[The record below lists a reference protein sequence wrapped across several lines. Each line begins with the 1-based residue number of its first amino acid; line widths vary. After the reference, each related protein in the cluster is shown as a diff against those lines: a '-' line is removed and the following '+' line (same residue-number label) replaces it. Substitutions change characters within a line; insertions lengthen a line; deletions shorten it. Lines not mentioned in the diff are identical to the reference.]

1 LSISVYCIRYRLLLQ
16 IATKQDIVLLDHG
29 FWVNN
34 RSTDAFY
41 QPVTC
46 IQQIVNATDCT
57 FQYNRGFIVK
67 KLMLGNEG
75 AARGAYEAGVRVAT
89 AYPGTPSTEITEAV
103 AKYEEVYA
111 EWSPNEKVALETAIG
126 ASIAG
131 ARALVCM
138 KHVGV
143 NVAADPLFTVSYT
156 GVNGGL
162 VVITADDPGMHSSQ
176 NEQDSRYYAKAAHIP
191 MLEPSDSQ
199 EAKDFVKL
207 AYTISE
213 EYDTPVFIRMT
224 TRVAHSQSIVT
235 LEERQDIGLK
245 EYKKD
250 FMKYVMM
257 PGMARQ
263 RHLVVEKRMD
273 DLADDANRLS
283 INRMELNDPS
293 IGIISSGIAYQYAKE
308 ALPDASFLK
317 LGMVHPLP
325 RRLIEEFASKVDSL
339 YVIEELEPVL
349 EEEIKSWGIPVIGKE
364 LFSRQGELSANII
377 EHKIKGNVQALSVP
391 EQLPARPPVLCPGC
405 PHRGVYYVMKRLKLH
420 VAGDIGCYTLGALPP
435 LNSVDTC
442 ICMGA
447 SIGMSLGMEKA
458 RGREFAKKTVAVI
471 GDSTFIHSG
480 ITGLI
485 NVVYNKGISTVAIL
499 DNSTTGMT
507 GHQDHPAT
515 GRTLKGEITPV
526 LDLVA
531 LVKAIGIQHVR
542 VVDPFDLKASEQV
555 LKEETEREEP
565 SVIIFQRPC
574 ALLSKNKGEL
584 NRIEEDICKK
594 CGLCL
599 NLGCPAIE
607 KKEAR
612 IEINP
617 ALCNGCGLC
626 QTVCRFNA
634 IKGGSK

>member
-1 LSISVYCIRYRLLLQ
+1 
-16 IATKQDIVLLDHG
+16 
-29 FWVNN
+29 
-34 RSTDAFY
+34 
-41 QPVTC
+41 
-46 IQQIVNATDCT
+46 
-57 FQYNRGFIVK
+57 
-67 KLMLGNEG
+67 MLGNEG
-75 AARGAYEAGVRVAT
+75 AARGAYEAGVRVAS
-89 AYPGTPSTEITEAV
+89 AYPGTPSTEITETI
-103 AKYEEVYA
+103 AKYDEVYA
-111 EWSPNEKVALETAIG
+111 EWSPNEKVAMETAIG

-138 KHVGV
+138 KHVGL

-199 EAKDFVKL
+199 EARDFVKL

-213 EYDTPVFIRMT
+213 SYDTPVFIRMT
-224 TRVAHSQSIVT
+224 TRVAHSQSIVA
-235 LEERQDIGLK
+235 LEDRMEVGLK

-263 RHLVVEKRMD
+263 RHLVVEKRMNE
-273 DLADDANRLS
+273 LAKDADELS
-283 INRMELNDPS
+283 INRMVFNDPS
-293 IGIISSGIAYQYAKE
+293 IGIISSGIAYQYARE
-308 ALPDASFLK
+308 AVPDASFLK

-325 RRLIEEFASKVDSL
+325 RKLIEEFASRVEKL

-349 EEEIKSWGIPVIGKE
+349 EEEIKSWGISVIGKE

-377 EHKIKGNVQALSVP
+377 EEKIKGTVQAARLP

-405 PHRGVYYVMKRLKLH
+405 PHRGVYYVMNRLKLH

-435 LNSVDTC
+435 LNSVDAC

-447 SIGMSLGMEKA
+447 SIGMAMGMEKA
-458 RGREFAKKTVAVI
+458 RGKEFAKKLVAVI

-485 NVVYNKGISTVAIL
+485 DVVYNKGISTVAIL

-515 GRTLKGEITPV
+515 GRTLKGEPAPV

-531 LVKAIGIQHVR
+531 LVKAIGVQHVQ
-542 VVDPFDLKASEQV
+542 VVDPFDLKTAEKV
-555 LKEETEREEP
+555 LREETAREEP

-574 ALLSKNKGEL
+574 ALLKKKTGTPCHVD
-584 NRIEEDICKK
+584 RDACKM

-607 KKEAR
+607 KKENSV
-612 IEINP
+612 EIDP
-617 ALCNGCGLC
+617 TLCNGCGLC
-626 QTVCRFNA
+626 QSVCRFNA
-634 IKGGSK
+634 IKGGSRI